1 MTGNDDFRVR
11 PGRIRATPA
20 PKANSFLAQAL
31 KAAPQGGRLRRVT
44 SNPYPD

>member
-20 PKANSFLAQAL
+20 PKAKSFLAQAL
-31 KAAPQGGRLRRVT
+31 KAAHKAGGFGE
-44 SNPYPD
+44 